1 MQVTTEKSEIPQF
14 DIAAVTERITKESAF
29 VDALLVE
36 IGRVLVGQRY
46 MIERLII
53 GLLGDG
59 HVLLE
64 GVPGLAKT
72 LAVSS
77 LAQAIGTKF
86 QRIQFTP
93 DLLPADLLGTMVYNQ
108 KEGSFSIK
116 KGPIFAN
123 IILAD
128 EINRSPAKVQ
138 SALLECMQE
147 RQVTIGETTFKLDEP
162 FLVLATQN
170 PIEQEG
176 TYPLPEAQVDRFM
189 MKIKVDYP
197 TRDEELEIMRRMA
210 KTGEKVSVRQVV
222 STEQILSARAVLNAL
237 YIDERVEKYIVDL
250 VMASREPGNY
260 NLSVLKPLIEFGAS
274 PRATIN
280 LNLAARA
287 HAFLRHRAYITPED
301 VRSIAMDVL
310 RHRVAITYEAEAEEV
325 TSEEI
330 VQRILDTV
338 EVP

>member
-1 MQVTTEKSEIPQF
+1 MAQF
-14 DIAAVTERITKESAF
+14 DIGAVTEKITKESTF
-29 VDALLVE
+29 VEELLGE
-36 IGRVLVGQRY
+36 ISRVVVGQRY
-46 MIERLII
+46 MIERLLI

-72 LAVSS
+72 LTVSS
-77 LAQAIGTKF
+77 LAEAIGTEF

-93 DLLPADLLGTMVYNQ
+93 DLLPADLLGTLIYNQ
-108 KEGSFSIK
+108 KEGNFTIK

-138 SALLECMQE
+138 SALLEAMQE
-147 RQVTIGETTFKLDEP
+147 RQVTIGETTFPLDKP

-210 KTGEKVSVRQVV
+210 RTGERVGVRRVV
-222 STEQILSARAVLNAL
+222 DPSQILSAREVLNTL

-250 VMASREPGNY
+250 VVASRDP
-260 NLSVLKPLIEFGAS
+260 AS
-274 PRATIN
+274 YR
-280 LNLAARA
+280 L
-287 HAFLRHRAYITPED
+287 
-301 VRSIAMDVL
+301 
-310 RHRVAITYEAEAEEV
+310 
-325 TSEEI
+325 
-330 VQRILDTV
+330 
-338 EVP
+338 